1 MFEMACG
8 LAQDIWNGLEGVVSV
23 GIQGSY
29 ARGEAGAGSD
39 VDLVV
44 ILERCTGEVLD
55 DYSHLLD
62 SSAIPR
68 GLLCGFVSSL
78 EEIMAW
84 DRADRVSLVLDTK
97 TLCGTP
103 LSDLVPVTPDDI
115 AAAARQSICQV
126 LHPLTHIIIHERD
139 WAQLGPLFKS
149 SRFALRLVHAL
160 ESGSF
165 VQSFTA
171 LAGQVSGED
180 LWVLENRE
188 YSHET
193 AIRLRKW
200 LSCRLAICPQA

>member
-8 LAQDIWNGLEGVVSV
+8 LAQDIWNDLEGVISV

-126 LHPLTHIIIHERD
+126 LHPLTHIIVHEKD

>member
-29 ARGEAGAGSD
+29 ARGEAGEGSD

-126 LHPLTHIIIHERD
+126 LHPLTHIIVHEKD

-193 AIRLRKW
+193 AIRLRK
-200 LSCRLAICPQA
+200 

>member
-8 LAQDIWNGLEGVVSV
+8 LAQDIWNDLGGVISV

-126 LHPLTHIIIHERD
+126 LHPLTHIIVHEKD

>member
-126 LHPLTHIIIHERD
+126 LHPLTHIIVHEKD
-139 WAQLGPLFKS
+139 LAQLGPLFKS